1 MVELRIILIM
11 FDILK
16 LRYDFIQICN
26 FIFRFESTFY
36 QCTPCTSTDVEIVST
51 FLHMIGP
58 VAHL

>member
-51 FLHMIGP
+51 FYI
-58 VAHL
+58 